1 MATSS
6 STESRCLRI
15 TSRIARDVARGPIIA
30 MWSFRRAT
38 YMSLAITAAT
48 RPILACS
55 VRSRWGMSWAR
66 PGSHT
71 GPRMTSDLFRTSR
84 TPTLNRL
91 QHRYPTR
98 RSGSRSAVSE
108 PNGTRDSS
116 ADAALAQPRIR
127 VVNFVRV
134 QPSRRDESPWR
145 RPSFPGPVLA
155 AGGLCMIETVVE
167 SIRVSL
173 VTQHRVVILKEVNG
187 ERHLP
192 IWIGSYEAEAIAME
206 LQGVTASRPLP
217 YDLIRTIIDDM
228 GGTVDRIAVTDLSDD
243 VFYARIV
250 LQQNGREVEI
260 DSRPSDA
267 IALAVRARVPI
278 MVDDSVMDKAG
289 VMLSS
294 DEEEDTDA
302 EGGTSQPELER
313 AEGVDE
319 ERLSV
324 FRDFIDSL
332 DLDDFDRKS
341 GN

>member
-1 MATSS
+1 
-6 STESRCLRI
+6 
-15 TSRIARDVARGPIIA
+15 
-30 MWSFRRAT
+30 
-38 YMSLAITAAT
+38 MSLAITAT
-48 RPILACS
+48 THPIPACS
-55 VRSRWGMSWAR
+55 ARSRWRTSWAR
-66 PGSHT
+66 PGSRIGQST
-71 GPRMTSDLFRTSR
+71 TSGSFRTSR
-84 TPTLNRL
+84 TTTPNRL
-91 QHRYPTR
+91 PPWQRPRHSSPRH
-98 RSGSRSAVSE
+98 GQSE
-108 PNGTRDSS
+108 PDGVQGNS
-116 ADAALAQPRIR
+116 AQVTLARPRIR
-127 VVNFVRV
+127 VVNFTRV
-134 QPSRRDESPWR
+134 QLSGRDESPWR
-145 RPSFPGPVLA
+145 RPSFPGPIPA
-155 AGGLCMIETVVE
+155 AGGHCMIETVVE

>member
-1 MATSS
+1 
-6 STESRCLRI
+6 
-15 TSRIARDVARGPIIA
+15 
-30 MWSFRRAT
+30 
-38 YMSLAITAAT
+38 MSLAITAAT
-48 RPILACS
+48 LPIPECS
-55 VRSRWGMSWAR
+55 VRCRWRTSWAR

-71 GPRMTSDLFRTSR
+71 GPSDDVGFVPHESYTDAEQAASIGIALVVAVRGAA
-84 TPTLNRL
+84 L
-91 QHRYPTR
+91 QSQTAPGTN
-98 RSGSRSAVSE
+98 SAH
-108 PNGTRDSS
+108 
-116 ADAALAQPRIR
+116 AALARPRIR

-134 QPSRRDESPWR
+134 QQSRRDESPWR

-228 GGTVDRIAVTDLSDD
+228 GGAVDRIAVTDLSDD

-294 DEEEDTDA
+294 DEEDETDA
-302 EGGTSQPELER
+302 EGSTSQPELER

-324 FRDFIDSL
+324 FRDFIDTL